1 MEFHDVCNIFP
12 MMGDDE
18 YRALVEDIREHGLRE
33 PIVVW
38 QGKIVDGRNR
48 YRACMELGITPQYRE
63 WDGRGSLTA
72 FVVSQNLHRRHL
84 TASQKAVIAL
94 EIERMLAVE
103 AEERRAELGRQAA
116 ILQHDVNEPKGSL
129 NVERTLG
136 NKDNEI
142 PSKAGETWA
151 VRQAADLVR
160 VANSYISE
168 MKRVQRDAPELVPLV
183 RAGVITV
190 PDAKLLARQSP
201 ELRGLAVE
209 FFVNRRCT
217 NVQKAVDAAKRE
229 LLRAQLPTAPTE
241 TNEYRLICG
250 DFADVH
256 YEIGDASVDVI
267 ITDPPY
273 AREYLYTFELL
284 ARVAQRIL
292 KPGGSLVTFAGHMYL
307 PEILQMMGR
316 YLRYNW
322 MLACLQPHHSARVHV
337 RNAFSTWKPI
347 LWFTNGEIGTRHYV
361 NDVVYSEKCEK
372 LYHDWQ
378 QSESSVATL
387 VERFSAVG
395 ETVCDPFLGA
405 GTTAVVA
412 VKHGRKFIGVDI
424 SADAIDIT
432 RRRLSELVR

>member
-103 AEERRAELGRQAA
+103 AEERRAELGRQAR
-116 ILQHDVNEPKGSL
+116 LQHVVNGPEGCL
-129 NVERTLG
+129 NVETTFG
-136 NKDNEI
+136 NKDTEM
-142 PSKAGETWA
+142 PSNAGESRA
-151 VRQAADLVR
+151 VRQAADLVG

-168 MKRVQRDAPELVPLV
+168 MKRVERDAPELVPLV

-201 ELRGLAVE
+201 QLRGLALE
-209 FFVNRRCT
+209 FLENKRCNT
-217 NVQKAVDAAKRE
+217 VKRAVDEAKRE
-229 LLRAQLPTAPTE
+229 WLRVQFWSVPLE
-241 TNEYRLICG
+241 TSEYRLLCG
-250 DFADVH
+250 DLAQLH
-256 YEIGDASVDVI
+256 SEIADASVDVI

-273 AREYLYTFELL
+273 PREYLDTFELL

-292 KPGGSLVTFAGHMYL
+292 KPGGSLVTFAPHIYL
-307 PEILQMMGR
+307 PEILHMMSQ
-316 YLRYNW
+316 YLRYHW
-322 MLACLQPHHSARVHV
+322 VLAYVQPGVSARVHA
-337 RNAFSTWKPI
+337 RNALVGWKPI
-347 LWFTNGEIGTRHYV
+347 VWFTNGEIATHHYV
-361 NDVVYSEKCEK
+361 YDVVYSNKRDK
-372 LYHDWQ
+372 LHHAWG
-378 QSESSVATL
+378 QSEAGIATL
-387 VERFSAVG
+387 VERFSDVG
-395 ETVCDPFLGA
+395 ETVCDPYLGG
-405 GTTAVVA
+405 GTTAVAA
-412 VKHGRKFIGVDI
+412 VKLGRKFIGIDRDP
-424 SADAIDIT
+424 DAIDIT